1 MSTQGRPRGESPL
14 GGTARG
20 AKGAHISASQLHPA
34 NEALTRNERIVFNL
48 YIISALLVFVLM
60 MLFGLTMR
68 MAQSTWIGVAP
79 NLFYEVM
86 TAHGAGMVGTI
97 GLASSVVM
105 WFFLRKYVRLNL
117 AIFAANYVLF
127 MLGAL
132 AILAAVFIGGYA
144 GAWTFL
150 YPLPVHSMNLWSLN
164 AAALFMLGYLLI
176 GVGYLLF
183 YLDAMRA
190 IIRVYGNLGRALGL
204 QWLFGGEIDKT
215 HPKTVVAS
223 SMVAITN
230 SIGVLA
236 GAVVLVMC
244 LINIYF
250 PSVTLNALLVKNLT
264 FLFGHV
270 LINASIYMGV
280 IAVYELLPRYSG
292 RPYPISRPFLWSWAA
307 SLVMVLIVYP
317 HHLLMDYVMPH
328 WMLVMGQI
336 VSYSA
341 GLPVFTVTV
350 YGALTNVYR
359 SGMRWSMPSRLLM
372 LSMFGWAAGIVPA
385 IIDGTIGVNRVMHN
399 TQWVPGHFHFYL
411 LLGVLPMVLALLY
424 HVIGQRSPVRA
435 TDKLSFPLYLLGGLI
450 FVFAFLA
457 GGRMSTP
464 RRFAVHEPQWWAYD
478 QLGSI
483 GAALVIAAM
492 LVFTVHIVVGLLKST
507 GHALPAHAAG

>member
-1 MSTQGRPRGESPL
+1 MSATLPVDSL
-14 GGTARG
+14 Y
-20 AKGAHISASQLHPA
+20 PA
-34 NEALTRNERIVFNL
+34 NEALSRAERIVVNL
-48 YIISALLVFVLM
+48 YVISALVVFVLM
-60 MLFGLTMR
+60 MLLGLTMR
-68 MAQSTWIGVAP
+68 MGQSTWLEVP
-79 NLFYEVM
+79 PDVFYQVM

-105 WFFLRKYVRLNL
+105 WFFLRKYVRLSL
-117 AIFAANYVLF
+117 SIFAANYALF

-132 AILAAVFIGGYA
+132 AILGSVFIGRYA

-150 YPLPVHSMNLWSLN
+150 YPLPVHSMGLWSVN

-176 GVGYLLF
+176 GVGFLLF
-183 YLDAMRA
+183 YLDAMLA

-204 QWLFGGEIDKT
+204 QWLFGGAIDKA

-223 SMVAITN
+223 TMVAITN
-230 SIGVLA
+230 SIGILA

-250 PSVTLNALLVKNLT
+250 PSVGLNALLVKNLT
-264 FLFGHV
+264 FLFGHMF
-270 LINASIYMGV
+270 INASIYMGV

-292 RPYPISRPFLWSWAA
+292 RPYPISRAFLWSWAS

-336 VSYSA
+336 ISYCA

-359 SGMRWSMPSRLLM
+359 SGMRWRMPAKLLM

-385 IIDGTIGVNRVMHN
+385 IIDGTISVNRLMHN

-411 LLGVLPMVLALLY
+411 LLGVLPMVLAFMY
-424 HVIGQRSPVRA
+424 YVAESRTRSAPGVSDR
-435 TDKLSFPLYLLGGLI
+435 LGFPLYAIGGLI
-450 FVFAFLA
+450 FVGAFLA
-457 GGRMSTP
+457 AGHDSVP
-464 RRFAVHEPQWWAYD
+464 RRFAVHLPQWMAYD
-478 QLGSI
+478 RLGSV
-483 GAALVIAAM
+483 GAMLVILAM
-492 LVFTVHIVVGLLKST
+492 LVFAVRIIAGLTRSPVD
-507 GHALPAHAAG
+507 GAAAYAVA